1 MSRIAQIKRETRETN
16 IRVDLNIDGS
26 GKYDIC
32 TGVRMFDHMLAQLSR
47 HGLFDIKILA
57 SGDDVHHLV
66 EDVAITLGQVFV
78 KALDEKSGLVRF
90 GEATIPMDDALTSVA
105 IDIGG
110 RGYCVIDLKL
120 VENDMSDLP
129 TDMIRHFLETF
140 TREAKIN
147 LHVRVFYGTNDH
159 HKVEAVFKAL
169 ARALDKATC
178 IDLRLKGEHPSTKN

>member
-1 MSRIAQIKRETRETN
+1 MSRIAQIKRETKETN
-16 IRVDLNIDGS
+16 ISVNLNIDGS

-57 SGDDVHHLV
+57 SGDDVHHLI

-78 KALDEKSGLVRF
+78 KALGGKSGLVRF
-90 GEATIPMDDALTSVA
+90 GEATIPMDDALVSVA

-120 VENDMSDLP
+120 VENDMSGLP
-129 TDMIRHFLETF
+129 SDMIRHFLETF
-140 TREAKIN
+140 AREANVN
-147 LHVRVFYGTNDH
+147 LHARVFYGTNDH
-159 HKVEAVFKAL
+159 HKIEAIFKAL

-178 IDLRLKGEHPSTKN
+178 IDLRLNGEHPSTKN